1 MSVLCLL
8 QPQNLVIVL
17 WVVYWISSVTLAV
30 TIRMGVKKVARG
42 ESFVDRVLQ
51 NILMV
56 VALYLIYS
64 PYLFFLSHR
73 VILASNWVMII
84 GCCMVA
90 GALAFAVWAMITMRG
105 NWSSAVQS
113 VQRQE
118 LVKTGPFTYVRHP
131 IYAGVTGA
139 FLGTMLVQGSLA
151 SLVALVCIIIK
162 YVLKIKHEEQFLLQ
176 LFGQQYADYQR
187 KTWKMIPFIY

>member
-1 MSVLCLL
+1 MLVLYLL

-17 WVVYWISSVTLAV
+17 WIAYWIFSIALAV
-30 TIRMGVKKVARG
+30 TVRMGVKKVARG
-42 ESFVDRVLQ
+42 ESFIDRVLQ
-51 NILMV
+51 NILMM

-73 VILASNWVMII
+73 VIPAFNWLMIV
-84 GCCMVA
+84 GCCTVA
-90 GALAFAVWAMITMRG
+90 GSLTFALWAMITMKTS
-105 NWSSAVQS
+105 WSSSVQS

-118 LVKTGPFTYVRHP
+118 LVKTGPFTYIRHP

-139 FLGTMLVQGSLA
+139 FWGTMLVQGSLA
-151 SLVALVCIIIK
+151 SLVAIVCIIIK